1 MSTEIEELSDLL
13 ESAKTSVEPVKAT
26 VAPSMKVTSPSTS
39 AEIDNLSEII
49 KTRDNIAK
57 VKESLNKIIDSIADN
72 PSLVTRASNAW
83 GGWATW
89 QKVGTGLALTVPAL
103 LSGAAAG
110 IGSLLIL
117 GGATGVV
124 YTTTGIILEDHHSCN
139 ENIKQRIKEGISSIA
154 DILEL
159 TIVALDN
166 IRLRLAEEIGK
177 FKEENL
183 KLARQV
189 SNLQDQVST
198 LGIQIEILQET
209 ESFLRTTKEKLQKE
223 AIELKKTVGQQS
235 ELLKKNQELLLVVSS
250 DYKITQER
258 LDKKIEELRVVREDM
273 SAEITKTQKV
283 SAVLQKAVTTLSDQ
297 VLEEQTQK
305 QLFQRKLELLI
316 ADKEAGASKLLE
328 RMTTTHKE
336 LEGAKEDLRANNAR
350 NSELLSKQESLVK
363 RLEEIDLMLLRRR
376 ELIGIRP
383 SGVASTMFNSTMT
396 PGTREVVVTDS
407 IPGAKTH

>member
-1 MSTEIEELSDLL
+1 MSTEIEELSNLL
-13 ESAKTSVEPVKAT
+13 ESAKTSVEPVKIT
-26 VAPSMKVTSPSTS
+26 VVPPKQAISLSAP
-39 AEIDNLSEII
+39 AEIDNLAEII

-83 GGWATW
+83 GEWATW

-124 YTTTGIILEDHHSCN
+124 YTTTGIILEDHHACN
-139 ENIKQRIKEGISSIA
+139 ENIKQRLKEGISSIA

-177 FKEENL
+177 FKEENF
-183 KLARQV
+183 KLARLV
-189 SNLQDQVST
+189 SNLQDQVTT
-198 LGIQIEILQET
+198 LSIHIEILEET
-209 ESFLRTTKEKLQKE
+209 ETFLRGTKDKLQKDIE
-223 AIELKKTVGQQS
+223 ELKKSTEQQDV
-235 ELLKKNQELLLVVSS
+235 LLKKKQAELVQVTS
-250 DYKITQER
+250 DYQKTQAQ
-258 LDKKIEELRVVREDM
+258 LDKRIEELRVVREEM
-273 SAEITKTQKV
+273 SIEITKTQKV
-283 SAVLQKAVTTLSDQ
+283 SVVLQKAVHTLSGQ

-305 QLFQRKLELLI
+305 QLFQRKLESLMT
-316 ADKEAGASKLLE
+316 DKEADASKLLE
-328 RMTTTHKE
+328 RMSTTHRE

-350 NSELLSKQESLVK
+350 NSELLAKQGELVK
-363 RLEEIDLMLLRRR
+363 RLEKIDLMLLCRR
-376 ELIGIRP
+376 EPIGVRVSEVP
-383 SGVASTMFNSTMT
+383 STLFNTRST
-396 PGTREVVVTDS
+396 PGAVEVVGAVL
-407 IPGAKTH
+407 GAKTL